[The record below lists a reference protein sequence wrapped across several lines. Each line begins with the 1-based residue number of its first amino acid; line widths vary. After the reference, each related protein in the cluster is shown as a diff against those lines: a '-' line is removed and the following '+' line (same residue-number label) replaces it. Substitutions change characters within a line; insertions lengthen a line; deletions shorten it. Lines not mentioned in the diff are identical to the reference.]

1 MKNLGKGSLWTV
13 DPQYRPN
20 LLQAMTRSPYHPCST
35 LDPSAYFSNRTTRPV
50 QEKNSVNRLPN
61 AELFPYLS
69 SEMNKY
75 IKSDTCDD
83 SLDAVDAATVMLSLR
98 NGARPKQK
106 KVWKVITTSPSQD
119 HTYSA
124 AESLNG
130 TEEIREIHNDRYV
143 L

>member
-1 MKNLGKGSLWTV
+1 M

-35 LDPSAYFSNRTTRPV
+35 LDPSSYFNNNNNRTRPIH
-50 QEKNSVNRLPN
+50 EKTPINHLPN
-61 AELFPYLS
+61 TDLLPHLS
-69 SEMNKY
+69 SEMKKCMM
-75 IKSDTCDD
+75 KSDSSYDD

-98 NGARPKQK
+98 NGARPIKQRK
-106 KVWKVITTSPSQD
+106 IWKVITTSPSQD

-130 TEEIREIHNDRYV
+130 MSNGVTENQNER
-143 L
+143 